1 MPPSKAHIES
11 LLGREIT
18 GAQFASLVAISVAV
32 ENDELPL
39 PAHRHGEASRR
50 RVRTALEEIMGGP
63 QEVFSPMVYAIREH
77 LAGQG

>member
-1 MPPSKAHIES
+1 MPPSKAYVES
-11 LLGREIT
+11 VLGREIT
-18 GAQFASLVAISVAV
+18 GAQFASLVSINVDV
-32 ENDELPL
+32 EGSELSL

-63 QEVFSPMVYAIREH
+63 QEVASPVVYAIRQH